1 VHITKRSLA
10 ILLFVAALLGG
21 LTAGGLSLLVQRS
34 TPSASAP
41 AANTSPPPA
50 VSTPPTTP
58 PKASPAADDGTGAE
72 LQPGSKGNEYDRSY
86 RCKAG
91 FESVQVPVGKT
102 VQKDGAVYTLDEKRA
117 SYGDQTSV
125 TFHVKL
131 AANVS
136 APTLI
141 VNTGAHNLG
150 VAVYPQSLINAALQ
164 AGGTGDWTFQTGAY
178 AENYRGA
185 GITDV
190 TACTLS
196 KKKPSTPRHGG
207 PALQARPASGPYRL
221 RELKL

>member
-21 LTAGGLSLLVQRS
+21 LTAGGLSLLVQGS
-34 TPSASAP
+34 TPSASA
-41 AANTSPPPA
+41 PA

-58 PKASPAADDGTGAE
+58 PKAIPAADASNGAE
-72 LQPGSKGNEYDRSY
+72 LQPGSKGNEFDRSY

-102 VQKDGAVYTLDEKRA
+102 VQKDGATYTLDEKRA

-125 TFHVKL
+125 GFHVKL
-131 AANVS
+131 ADGVS

-141 VNTGAHNLG
+141 VNTAAHNMD
-150 VAVYPQSLINAALQ
+150 VAIYPQFLIKAALQ
-164 AGGTGDWTFQTGAY
+164 AGGTGDWTFQTGAF
-178 AENYRGA
+178 AANYRGA

-196 KKKPSTPRHGG
+196 KK
-207 PALQARPASGPYRL
+207 
-221 RELKL
+221 